1 MGVAVTDNRLEGKVA
16 IITGGAGGIGRA
28 MVTAFVESGARVL
41 VVDVNEKAGEALV
54 AELGDATAFL
64 AADLKVEANAALIVE
79 TAVERFG
86 RLDVLVN
93 NAHASTQA
101 PLVHT
106 TKEMFDLSF
115 DTGFWPVV
123 WLMREAHPHL
133 KESRGSVIN
142 FASGAGLNGNP
153 NQAAY
158 AAAKEAVRGMSRVAA
173 NEWARDGINVN
184 LISPLART
192 EGVAAFIEAHPEME
206 EKLTSTNPM
215 HRLGDPRRDIA
226 PVAVFLASDDANYM
240 TGQTLMA
247 DGGGIML
254 R

>member
-1 MGVAVTDNRLEGKVA
+1 
-16 IITGGAGGIGRA
+16 
-28 MVTAFVESGARVL
+28 
-41 VVDVNEKAGEALV
+41 VVDVNEEAGAALAGE
-54 AELGDATAFL
+54 LGEPVAFL
-64 AADLKVEANAALIVE
+64 AADLKVEANATRIVE
-79 TAVERFG
+79 TAVQRFG
-86 RLDVLVN
+86 RLDVLVI

-101 PLVHT
+101 PLVLT
-106 TKEMFDLSF
+106 TREMFDLSF

-133 KESRGSVIN
+133 KQSRGSVIN
-142 FASGAGLNGNP
+142 FASGAGLNGNL
-153 NQAAY
+153 NQASY

-173 NEWARDGINVN
+173 REWAPDGINVN

-206 EKLTSTNPM
+206 EKLAATNPM
-215 HRLGDPRRDIA
+215 HRLGDPLRDIA
-226 PVAVFLASDDANYM
+226 PVAVFLGSEEANYM